1 MEGQVIVVSL
11 ISLILGIILG
21 HKCFESLISWLSSK
35 MLKNQQELCQEVEM
49 MANDILNMDR
59 QAKSIM
65 TPRVECAMFDILDT
79 KEDILKKVIQNSYSK
94 YPIYHEN
101 THNIIGILQKIDVMS
116 ILLNEDAKKVNILDI
131 MQEPYFVPETKS
143 VDKLLTELY
152 RSNNHMAILIDEYG
166 DFAGVVTIGDII
178 KDMANDMLYEL
189 NEEYEEIYKVD
200 DGTYIV
206 DGLTHI
212 DAINKYFKLDIHT
225 ENFETIGGF
234 VIHLIGNMPTQDAK
248 ASYKDVTFEV
258 NKIKFNRVEKI
269 KVYLQPAYV

>member
-1 MEGQVIVVSL
+1 MESQVVVVSL

-21 HKCFESLISWLSSK
+21 HKYFERLIKWLSK
-35 MLKNQQELCQEVEM
+35 KILNKQELCQEIEVLTS
-49 MANDILNMDR
+49 DILNMDR

-65 TPRVECAMFDILDT
+65 TPRVECIMFDILES
-79 KEDILKKVIQNSYSK
+79 KEDIIEEVIQNDYSK
-94 YPIYHEN
+94 YPIYKEN
-101 THNIIGILQKIDVMS
+101 THNIIGILEKKDILS
-116 ILLNEDAKKVNILDI
+116 ILLNQDAKNIDI
-131 MQEPYFVPETKS
+131 LEIIQQPYFVPETKS
-143 VDKLLTELY
+143 VDKLLIELH

-166 DFAGVVTIGDII
+166 DFAGIVTISDII
-178 KDMANDMLYEL
+178 KDMANDMLYER
-189 NEEYEEIYKVD
+189 NEEYEEIYKIA

-234 VIHLIGNMPTQDAK
+234 VVHLIGNMPTQDAK
-248 ASYKDVTFEV
+248 ANYKDVTFEV